1 MSDQPQRAGLLKPW
15 PGMQSDIRVICDEMV
30 FELRKNG
37 TAPIFLK
44 SFRWEDD
51 TIYFEMPDWWNEAR
65 RRFSELYQQPEDDVR
80 FQKANMAFSER
91 MFQHF
96 EGTSTLMRDQ
106 LEEVLAEFYEQEEIQ
121 VAPQLTVVMLPL
133 PFPVGVSAW
142 VDVLGAW
149 VQPQG
154 AGGP

>member
-1 MSDQPQRAGLLKPW
+1 MAGSSNIKPNETKQSHEAVLTIITTSQGEGMSDQPQRAELLKPW

-44 SFRWEDD
+44 SFRWEGDN
-51 TIYFEMPDWWNEAR
+51 ICFEMPDWWNEAR

-80 FQKANMAFSER
+80 FQKANTAFVER

-121 VAPQLTVVMLPL
+121 VGT
-133 PFPVGVSAW
+133 S
-142 VDVLGAW
+142 
-149 VQPQG
+149 
-154 AGGP
+154 

>member
-1 MSDQPQRAGLLKPW
+1 MSKQPQRAELLKPW
-15 PGMQSDIRVICDEMV
+15 PGMQSDIRIICDEMV

-37 TAPIFLK
+37 AAPVFLK
-44 SFRWEDD
+44 SFCWEGDN
-51 TIYFEMPDWWNEAR
+51 IRFEMPDWWNEAR

-80 FQKANMAFSER
+80 FQKANTAFAER

-121 VAPQLTVVMLPL
+121 VGT
-133 PFPVGVSAW
+133 S
-142 VDVLGAW
+142 
-149 VQPQG
+149 
-154 AGGP
+154 